1 MSIQTFSFP
10 HPERHVCLIEIK
22 GPGEGGYFYVLQKK
36 NQHNA
41 LQLICQDTSLHRY
54 GERVQR

>member
-22 GPGEGGYFYVLQKK
+22 GPGEGGYLCLAKK
-36 NQHNA
+36 KPA
-41 LQLICQDTSLHRY
+41 
-54 GERVQR
+54 